1 MYCGRCGAAIP
12 EDCAFCPQCG
22 AKVAAPAQSFQ
33 DPAAEDPAVFDASV
47 AGEYPPPNVPPSVE
61 NTFDTNNAAN
71 AYAASDAFPAGAESA
86 YASEDV
92 PSPPKRKRKRKRLIL
107 SLIAAV
113 LVLAL
118 VAGGLVYAL
127 VLSKPEVQILW
138 ALKNTGEEFEELW
151 ERCDNLNNVASRT
164 KELMD
169 AGKRTWEFEFSLDT
183 EWYPVSYR
191 IRIDDDQ
198 QQKQRGGSFDFSS
211 DEVPMI
217 QAQFYIDEEK
227 LVFTL
232 PELLEDAYSVPTKDF
247 GKKLL
252 DSPLGD
258 LLGLERTEELESLSL
273 DPFSTDASA
282 PSGGGMEALLELLV
296 FEKTDRQ
303 IPNINSDLTVYRIT
317 MDWDAFA
324 QKLKDSGLSNTW
336 VMSLVSSASF
346 NYEGDTDDVID
357 KLVDEIE
364 DLGLEL
370 LIGVNDDRC
379 ATAFSLYSEKEDS
392 EITLLLCGKENIWN
406 DIELIVDGETAATA
420 SCERTNN
427 GFLMEIEVDGDS
439 LLIECDDRNSEFILT
454 PPHGDSIT
462 LRYAEVDGGADFNAD
477 MSADG
482 ENISI
487 AMRLL
492 PLDQVDRLSDEPI
505 DIFSMSKTKLQ
516 LLVVELY
523 RNLQSLNP

>member
-22 AKVAAPAQSFQ
+22 APVAAPAESIHA
-33 DPAAEDPAVFDASV
+33 PAAEDPAVFNASV
-47 AGEYPPPNVPPSVE
+47 AGEYPPKNVPPSVE
-61 NTFDTNNAAN
+61 DTFNASN
-71 AYAASDAFPAGAESA
+71 AYAASAAFPAEAERA
-86 YASEDV
+86 YAPEAA
-92 PSPPKRKRKRKRLIL
+92 PSAPKRKRKRKRLIL

-113 LVLAL
+113 LVLVL

-151 ERCDNLNNVASRT
+151 EDCDNLNNVASRT

-169 AGKRTWEFEFSLDT
+169 ADKKTWELEVSLDSARN
-183 EWYPVSYR
+183 PVSYR
-191 IRIDDDQ
+191 LRIDHDHQ
-198 QQKQRGGSFDFSS
+198 HKQRGGSIGFSNGKFS
-211 DEVPMI
+211 MI
-217 QAQFYIDEEK
+217 HANFYIDAEK
-227 LVFTL
+227 LTFTL

-258 LLGLERTEELESLSL
+258 LLGLKRTEALESLSL
-273 DPFSTDASA
+273 DPFSADASA
-282 PSGGGMEALLELLV
+282 SSGGGTEALLELLE
-296 FEKTDRQ
+296 FEETDRQ
-303 IPNINSDLTVYRIT
+303 IPNINSELTVYRIT

-324 QKLKDSGLSNTW
+324 QKLKDNDLSGTW
-336 VMSLVSSASF
+336 IMSLIPGVSL
-346 NYEGDTDDVID
+346 NYGDDPEDVID

-379 ATAFSLYSEKEDS
+379 ATAFCLYCEKEDS
-392 EITLLLCGKENIWN
+392 EITFLLCGKENIWN
-406 DIELIVDGETAATA
+406 DIELIVDGKTTATV
-420 SCERTNN
+420 SFERTKN
-427 GFLMEIEVDGDS
+427 GVLTEIEASGDS
-439 LLIECDDRNSEFILT
+439 LLIECDDSNSEFILT
-454 PPHGDSIT
+454 LPNGDSIT
-462 LRYAEVDGGADFNAD
+462 LGYDEADGGADFNAGI
-477 MSADG
+477 SVDG
-482 ENISI
+482 ENVSF

-516 LLVVELY
+516 LLTVELY
-523 RNLQSLNP
+523 RNLQSLMP